1 MAMGTL
7 PINEWQ
13 WEHTLTTSGR
23 GEGKNR
29 WEEVRQIVE
38 YANSTKPNV
47 GLFLAFMRQILIVYF
62 ILIYK
67 LT

>member
-47 GLFLAFMRQILIVYF
+47 GCF
-62 ILIYK
+62 
-67 LT
+67 